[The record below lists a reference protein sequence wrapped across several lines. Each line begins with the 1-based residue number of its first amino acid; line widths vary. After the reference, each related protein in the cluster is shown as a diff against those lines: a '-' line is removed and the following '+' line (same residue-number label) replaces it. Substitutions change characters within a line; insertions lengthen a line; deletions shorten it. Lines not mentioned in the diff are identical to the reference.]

1 MIEFSDLEEIVFL
14 IKERYGYDFE
24 GYSRASLLR
33 RINRYMD
40 ISGLNTT
47 VHLKNDLINNPEN
60 FNEFINQI
68 VVNVSEFFR
77 DPDFFKSLIANVF
90 PYLESYPKI
99 NVWSAGC
106 SFGEE
111 TYSIAILLKEMN
123 LLSKSRLYATDISI
137 NALDKSKKGIYSNKD
152 FKEYS
157 NNYFSCGGKESLN
170 QYFVSDGQKSII
182 SSELKKDILFSRHN
196 LVTDGVFKE
205 CQLILCRNVLIYF
218 DEELQN
224 KVLKLFYDSLPIY
237 GFLALGNKETLRFS
251 TVVDKFKIIDG
262 KEKIYQ
268 KIK

>member
-1 MIEFSDLEEIVFL
+1 MIEFDELEEIIF
-14 IKERYGYDFE
+14 IINKQYGYDFE
-24 GYSRASLLR
+24 GYSRASFLR
-33 RINRYMD
+33 RINRYMEL
-40 ISGLNTT
+40 SGLATT
-47 VHLKNDLINNPEN
+47 VHLKNELINNSEN
-60 FNEFINQI
+60 FNAFINEI

-90 PYLESYPKI
+90 PYLASYPKI

-111 TYSIAILLKEMN
+111 TYSLAILLKEMD
-123 LLSKSRLYATDISI
+123 LLQKSRIYATDIST
-137 NALDKSKKGIYSNKD
+137 NALDRSKKGIYSNKK

-157 NNYFSCGGKESLN
+157 NSYFSCGGKESLN

-182 SSELKKDILFSRHN
+182 NSEFKKDILFSRHN

-205 CQLILCRNVLIYF
+205 CQLVLCRNVLIYF
-218 DEELQN
+218 NEELQN
-224 KVLKLFYDSLPIY
+224 KVLKLFYDSLPVY

-251 TVVDKFKIIDG
+251 EVQDKFKIIDS

>member
-1 MIEFSDLEEIVFL
+1 MIEFNDLEDIVFL
-14 IKERYGYDFE
+14 IKKQYGYDFE
-24 GYSRASLLR
+24 GYSRASFLR
-33 RINRYMD
+33 RVNRFMEINGMKT
-40 ISGLNTT
+40 I
-47 VHLKNDLINNPEN
+47 VHLKNELINNPEN
-60 FNEFINQI
+60 FNSFVNEI

-77 DPDFFKSLIANVF
+77 DPDFFGELLTHVF

-111 TYSIAILLKEMN
+111 TYSLAILLKEAN
-123 LLSKSRLYATDISI
+123 LLSKSRIYATDIST
-137 NALDKSKKGIYSNKD
+137 NALDKSKKGIYAVKN

-170 QYFVSDGQKSII
+170 NYFVSDGQKSII
-182 SSELKKDILFSRHN
+182 NSDLKKDILFSRHN

-218 DEELQN
+218 NEKLQN
-224 KVLKLFYDSLPIY
+224 KVLELFHESLPVY

-251 TVVDKFKIIDG
+251 SVQDKFKIIDS
-262 KEKIYQ
+262 KQKIYQ

>member
-1 MIEFSDLEEIVFL
+1 MIEFNDLEEIVFL
-14 IKERYGYDFE
+14 IKKQYGYDFS
-24 GYSRASLLR
+24 GYSSASLLR
-33 RINRYMD
+33 RINQFMKKSGMD
-40 ISGLNTT
+40 TI
-47 VHLKNDLINNPEN
+47 VHLKNELVNNPEN
-60 FNEFINQI
+60 FHIFINEI

-77 DPDFFKSLIANVF
+77 DPDFYKSLINNVF

-99 NVWSAGC
+99 NIWSAGC

-111 TYSIAILLKEMN
+111 TYSLAILLKEMD
-123 LLSKSRLYATDISI
+123 LLDKSRLYATDIST

-157 NNYFSCGGKESLN
+157 TNYFSCGGKESLN

-182 SSELKKDILFSRHN
+182 NSELKKDILFSRHN

-218 DEELQN
+218 NEDLQN

-251 TVVDKFKIIDG
+251 SVNEKFKIIDS